1 MISVSGCMFLLPGQ
15 LFLLTTPHVQGPPVI
30 HPLSGN
36 LQCTTARSKGASG
49 VRGGG
54 GGGMMK
60 RYDLARLGL
69 RQASGSSYQA
79 AAAPPDLTVCREGA

>member
-54 GGGMMK
+54 GGG
-60 RYDLARLGL
+60 DEAL
-69 RQASGSSYQA
+69 RPSAAWPTASVGFLLSGGCSSS
-79 AAAPPDLTVCREGA
+79 